1 MHAQKVTV
9 GRVVHFVPPQE
20 CVGPKSLTLYAAM
33 VTQVNPDGTAELAT
47 LGPNS
52 LYFQHAVP
60 FSEEYKPGC
69 FSWPPKVGV

>member
-9 GRVVHFVPPQE
+9 GRIVHFVPPQAN
-20 CVGPKSLTLYAAM
+20 VGPASIKLCAAI
-33 VTQVNPDGTAELAT
+33 VTVVNADGTAELAT
-47 LGPNS
+47 LGPSS

-69 FSWPPKVGV
+69 FSWPPKV